1 MLLYCLIFPNLIG
14 DKWYLYCFYFPNY
27 EFEQFSLS
35 LTNVFMFSSGLSV
48 QGFPPTFL
56 PDFCSFLCPSFLRDI
71 YLLVISVLFPYGI
84 CCTYILPVFGYH
96 LTLFMVSQHAKEL
109 MFKFISILFYCL
121 CCQNYRAIS

>member
-35 LTNVFMFSSGLSV
+35 LTNVFMDCLFKA
-48 QGFPPTFL
+48 FPQHFYH
-56 PDFCSFLCPSFLRDI
+56 FCSFLCPSFLRDI

-84 CCTYILPVFGYH
+84 CCTYILPVFGYR

-121 CCQNYRAIS
+121 CFQSYRAIS